1 MGATRSVAKNTILL
15 TVGLLSG
22 RALSVLLIRKMTP
35 LLGTDGMGIWGQ
47 ATDLTAIL
55 LVVANFG
62 LGTLLTRE
70 VTRRRRLTVNLFW
83 SAVRVRWLIGAA
95 CYVFLLAFVRAM
107 GFDDLKTAAVLV
119 TGVAVFVEA
128 TAMACDAVLQ
138 AHEKVQHQ
146 STSQILSAVL
156 YFAVGWWALEAGY
169 GLMGV
174 VWANLASRVVRLA
187 VVAPLMIRGCG
198 PWRSAPEAGRNDSPD
213 DGPAPGMGWMFRLGL
228 PMFMATTF
236 GIIYNKVDTV
246 MLGTMLGDSPA
257 GVYVLGHRALDMM
270 ILVPSLFGFALF
282 PAMARY
288 GMEGTA
294 DAVRFGER
302 SMRYMLAAVMPLT
315 LFLTFTAGPIIRWFD
330 HGGTGAFADSV
341 PVLMIVIWALPL
353 QAANIVFNRLL
364 ITADRERSFIV
375 IGLTAM
381 LVNVVLNVLLI
392 PRYSYFGAS
401 WATIASMAVSFFMHL
416 RSLATTAYL
425 PPLRRALLGPVAALV
440 LAWGATVGVGRLLLP
455 EWGFAPDRLP
465 LQAWGPFLVATALT
479 AVFYGAALGLL
490 RVIGRRDLDLLRDLL
505 PGRRS

>member
-1 MGATRSVAKNTILL
+1 MGATRTVAKNTILL
-15 TVGLLSG
+15 TIGLLSG

-55 LVVANFG
+55 LVVANYG

-70 VTRRRRLTVNLFW
+70 VTRRRYLTSALFW
-83 SAVRVRWLIGAA
+83 SAVRVRWIIGAA
-95 CYVFLLAFVRAM
+95 CYAFLLVFVRAM

-146 STSQILSAVL
+146 TSSQILSAVL
-156 YFAVGWWALEAGY
+156 YFVVGWWALEAGH
-169 GLMGV
+169 GIMGV

-187 VVAPLMIRGCG
+187 VVAPLMVRGCG
-198 PWRSAPEAGRNDSPD
+198 PWRTDPQAATDT
-213 DGPAPGMGWMFRLGL
+213 PGMGWMFRLGL

-236 GIIYNKVDTV
+236 GIIYNKVDTI
-246 MLGTMLGDSPA
+246 MLGTILGDTPA

-288 GMEGTA
+288 GMDSTV

-302 SMRYMLAAVMPLT
+302 SLRFMLAAVVPLT

-330 HGGTGAFADSV
+330 DTGEGAFADSI

-364 ITADRERSFIV
+364 VTADRERSFIA
-375 IGLTAM
+375 IGLVSM
-381 LVNVVLNVLLI
+381 LVNVVLNILLI

-401 WATIASMAVSFFMHL
+401 WATIASMTVSFVMHL
-416 RSLATTAYL
+416 GSLARTEHR
-425 PPLRRALLGPVAALV
+425 PPLLRALLGPTAATA
-440 LAWGATVGVGRLLLP
+440 LAWVATVGAGRFLVPSWGLEPFHLP
-455 EWGFAPDRLP
+455 VH
-465 LQAWGPFLVATALT
+465 AWGPFLAATGLT
-479 AVFYGAALGLL
+479 AVFYLAALAIL

-505 PGRRS
+505 PGRRA

>member
-1 MGATRSVAKNTILL
+1 MGATRTVAKNTVLL
-15 TVGLLSG
+15 TVGLLTG
-22 RALSVLLIRKMTP
+22 RALSVVLIRKMTP
-35 LLGTDGMGIWGQ
+35 LLGADGMGIWGQ

-55 LVVANFG
+55 LVVANYG

-70 VTRRRRLTVNLFW
+70 VTRRRNLTGNLFW
-83 SAVRVRWLIGAA
+83 SAVRVRWAIGAV
-95 CYVFLLAFVRAM
+95 CYAFLLVFVRAM
-107 GFDDLKTAAVLV
+107 GYDDLKTAAVLV

-138 AHEKVQHQ
+138 AHEKIQHQ
-146 STSQILSAVL
+146 TSSQILSAVL
-156 YFAVGWWALEAGY
+156 YFAAGWWALEAGH

-187 VVAPLMIRGCG
+187 VVAPLMVWVCG
-198 PWRSAPEAGRNDSPD
+198 PWRTAPD
-213 DGPAPGMGWMFRLGL
+213 DAATAPGMGWMFRLGL

-236 GIIYNKVDTV
+236 GIVYNKVDTI
-246 MLGTMLGDSPA
+246 MLGSILGDAPA

-288 GMEGTA
+288 GMENTA
-294 DAVRFGER
+294 DTVRFGER
-302 SMRYMLAAVMPLT
+302 SLRYMLAAVVPLT
-315 LFLTFTAGPIIRWFD
+315 LFLTFTAGPIIDWFD
-330 HGGTGAFADSV
+330 HGGSGAFADSA

-364 ITADRERSFIV
+364 ITADRERSFIA
-375 IGLTAM
+375 IGLAAM
-381 LVNVVLNVLLI
+381 LVNVVLNTLLI

-401 WATIASMAVSFFMHL
+401 WATIASMGVSFLMHL
-416 RSLATTAYL
+416 RALASTDHR
-425 PPLRRALLGPVAALV
+425 PPLRRALLGPVAAIV
-440 LAWGATVGVGRLLLP
+440 LAWGATVAVGRLVLP
-455 EWGFAPDRLP
+455 GWGFGPTGLP
-465 LQAWGPFLVATALT
+465 LQAWGPFLGTTALT
-479 AVFYGAALGLL
+479 TVFYVAALGLL